1 MSTACRFWNTTTQ
14 QWSTAGVVAVGV
26 TVTADGKR
34 YLQCGATHLTA
45 FMGLFVKSGVP
56 IGVNTVNLV
65 TDAGTLQ
72 VRTLCNRCR
81 SAQARQMRFRG
92 GCSYVEVAVVA
103 LIVFSAC

>member
-65 TDAGTLQ
+65 PDAGTLQ
-72 VRTLCNRCR
+72 VGMSCWCR
-81 SAQARQMRFRG
+81 IVQLEARAMPFRG
-92 GCSYVEVAVVA
+92 GRTRCSRSRGVD
-103 LIVFSAC
+103 

>member
-1 MSTACRFWNTTTQ
+1 MTLSVVADGDPMSTACRFWNTTTQ

-45 FMGLFVKSGVP
+45 FVGLFVKSGVP

-65 TDAGTLQ
+65 SDAGTLQ
-72 VRTLCNRCR
+72 VRTWYQCR
-81 SAQARQMRFRG
+81 SAQVRPMRCHS
-92 GCSYVEVAVVA
+92 GC
-103 LIVFSAC
+103 